1 MQTLEG
7 VWENSKVLR
16 LCLCL
21 RRACC
26 IVDKKTIDGLHGTRT
41 TNTTQEI
48 RTLDGRYNGCY

>member
-16 LCLCL
+16 LCLCS

-26 IVDKKTIDGLHGTRT
+26 IVVEARKKIDGLHGARSTY
-41 TNTTQEI
+41 TTQDI
-48 RTLDGRYNGCY
+48 RTLDGR